1 MTTNQSTYAH
11 SEEAKYIVS
20 LNEKLLDENK
30 KLRQDISELQSEHD
44 TLENELDQRE
54 KQVTYMRGLLKNF
67 VALDKLKQNVADEY
81 KLLNADNQKLQSVYE
96 QTQKNHYI
104 VDIVYMVFIS
114 LIFFLYLIFE
124 LNTMEVMISCF
135 LVDHSIKFYFYRKH
149 NENVNYK
156 EKINMFCKSR
166 LDKIQNSTNEIER
179 IMKGCD
185 FLNEYIDSI

>member
-1 MTTNQSTYAH
+1 MTTNQTTYAH

-30 KLRQDISELQSEHD
+30 KLRQDIAELQSEHD
-44 TLENELDQRE
+44 TTETELDQRE

-67 VALDKLKQNVADEY
+67 VELDTLKQNVADEY
-81 KLLNADNQKLQSVYE
+81 KLLSADTQKLQNVFE
-96 QTQKNHYI
+96 KTQRNQHLGSIAY
-104 VDIVYMVFIS
+104 VSFLL
-114 LIFFLYLIFE
+114 LIFVLQLIFE
-124 LNTMEVMISCF
+124 LNTMEIMISCF
-135 LVDHSIKFYFYRKH
+135 LVDTSIRFYFYRQY
-149 NENVNYK
+149 NENTNYK
-156 EKINMFCKSR
+156 ERIGMFCKSR

>member
-30 KLRQDISELQSEHD
+30 KLRQDIAELQSEHD